1 MSHHEDLH
9 HGPIVADLDEAA
21 INELRILAQGVSV
34 VSESFR
40 SGNVGM
46 DLSDR
51 RELRDRIVE
60 DLYLGQIRGK
70 LRSIGIGDG
79 VDVAL
84 RDSLP
89 EGVNALGN
97 GQMQDWPVALIARE
111 GFSVTT
117 EVTRPQTTEQGLRFT
132 VVRQAPPASPA
143 QG

>member
-1 MSHHEDLH
+1 M
-9 HGPIVADLDEAA
+9 
-21 INELRILAQGVSV
+21 

-40 SGNVGM
+40 SGNAGM
-46 DLSDR
+46 DLNDR

-70 LRSIGIGDG
+70 LKAIGIGDG

-89 EGVNALGN
+89 EGVSALGN
-97 GQMQDWPVALIARE
+97 GQMQDWPIALVAKK

-132 VVRQAPPASPA
+132 VVRQVPPASPA

>member
-9 HGPIVADLDEAA
+9 HGPIVADLDEAT
-21 INELRILAQGVSV
+21 INELRILVQGVSV